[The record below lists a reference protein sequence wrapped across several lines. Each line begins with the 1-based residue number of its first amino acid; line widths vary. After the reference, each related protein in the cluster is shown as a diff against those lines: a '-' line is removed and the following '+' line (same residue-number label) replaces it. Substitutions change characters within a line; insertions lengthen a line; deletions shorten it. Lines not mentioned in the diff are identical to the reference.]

1 MFVKFKRLV
10 LIVPF
15 IYSGYLYANDVSPH
29 EYKIEK
35 IYKEIMQGNNTSLT
49 QLQLLAKTNDPQA
62 LVTLGFI
69 YEHGVANEYEVTV
82 EADLEKALSYYSQ
95 ACNLGGEYGCYN
107 ASYFYQYGKRV
118 KQSSELAEQ
127 YAKRM
132 KVSDLSVSEHLIKDT
147 IEKVWSLKNKAEAD
161 KTHRPEFL
169 HFVSRSLNQA
179 TDSDLIFW
187 QRIGF
192 GKSEIF
198 KLAMQWAQDCDPQIT
213 YMVARFYLEGYSIL
227 DDRHSL
233 ETKQEALQW
242 FRWTA
247 EHGYAPAQFALGSA
261 WETGSAGLK
270 VDRKEAKKW
279 YQLAANQKN
288 KDALLALGKIYYSG
302 LDGKVDYTKALSLFE
317 QAEHEG
323 AAKGA
328 LWLSWMYYNGLG
340 SPVDCNKARSFYE
353 KGAGLN
359 DQKISKNEYID
370 HCQSDQRSRESSVDT
385 LPELTIDHYGSFD
398 AGSDERPKI
407 CDQSFKINANKIT
420 NMSSLR
426 LTLELENNEG
436 ITKEYVVPV
445 PPFSLNTL
453 GIDMN
458 NNPINNMQTH
468 IDIPVY
474 EQNLC
479 AFYDLTFK
487 VKSATAML
495 NGKQHD
501 LLKEGYIQPQDK

>member
-1 MFVKFKRLV
+1 
-10 LIVPF
+10 
-15 IYSGYLYANDVSPH
+15 
-29 EYKIEK
+29 
-35 IYKEIMQGNNTSLT
+35 
-49 QLQLLAKTNDPQA
+49 
-62 LVTLGFI
+62 
-69 YEHGVANEYEVTV
+69 
-82 EADLEKALSYYSQ
+82 
-95 ACNLGGEYGCYN
+95 
-107 ASYFYQYGKRV
+107 
-118 KQSSELAEQ
+118 
-127 YAKRM
+127 
-132 KVSDLSVSEHLIKDT
+132 
-147 IEKVWSLKNKAEAD
+147 
-161 KTHRPEFL
+161 
-169 HFVSRSLNQA
+169 
-179 TDSDLIFW
+179 
-187 QRIGF
+187 
-192 GKSEIF
+192 
-198 KLAMQWAQDCDPQIT
+198 
-213 YMVARFYLEGYSIL
+213 
-227 DDRHSL
+227 
-233 ETKQEALQW
+233 
-242 FRWTA
+242 
-247 EHGYAPAQFALGSA
+247 YAPAQFALGSA